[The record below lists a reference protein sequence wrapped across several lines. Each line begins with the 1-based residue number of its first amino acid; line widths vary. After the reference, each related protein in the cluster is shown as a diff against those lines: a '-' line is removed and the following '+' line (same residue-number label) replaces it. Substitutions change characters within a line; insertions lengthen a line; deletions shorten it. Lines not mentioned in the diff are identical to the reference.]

1 MRHYFHGGI
10 HPADGTDK
18 LLSNQ
23 VPIRMYTPK
32 SVEISMKQSPNSV
45 CEAIVKV
52 KDKVS
57 RGDLIGKSV
66 SFGSANIH
74 ASISGTVNDIKTIR
88 DDWGRDIEIIVIE
101 ADDKE
106 ADTKRASNDYEQGLV
121 DISSYTVETII
132 SKMVEGGIIGMGG
145 AGFPTHVKY
154 ETEEDIQYVLINA
167 AECEPYLTCDHVL
180 MKEYGYSIIN
190 GILLFIKAASAKKA
204 ILCFEDNK
212 QDVAKDFEYI
222 ILKNDLPIEIRVLP
236 TRYPQGGERQL
247 VEAVMGMEVPA
258 GKLPASIGVIINNVA
273 TAKAL
278 SDIVLGNEPLI
289 TRVVTVTGK
298 VKEPC
303 NYLVP
308 IGTRFSELIDLS
320 GDFKAKTSRVI
331 DGGPMTGHCIQ
342 IGGTKED
349 LMLSVTKTTSGL
361 LVLEDFIKVESPCI
375 RCGECERV
383 CPAGLAPFKIDY
395 AAIENDIV
403 LCEKLYATE
412 CISCGCCSYVC
423 PAKRELAYR
432 ITEAKTEV
440 FRQRQERSSKS

>member
-1 MRHYFHGGI
+1 
-10 HPADGTDK
+10 
-18 LLSNQ
+18 
-23 VPIRMYTPK
+23 
-32 SVEISMKQSPNSV
+32 
-45 CEAIVKV
+45 
-52 KDKVS
+52 
-57 RGDLIGKSV
+57 
-66 SFGSANIH
+66 
-74 ASISGTVNDIKTIR
+74 
-88 DDWGRDIEIIVIE
+88 
-101 ADDKE
+101 
-106 ADTKRASNDYEQGLV
+106 
-121 DISSYTVETII
+121 
-132 SKMVEGGIIGMGG
+132 
-145 AGFPTHVKY
+145 
-154 ETEEDIQYVLINA
+154 
-167 AECEPYLTCDHVL
+167 
-180 MKEYGYSIIN
+180 
-190 GILLFIKAASAKKA
+190 
-204 ILCFEDNK
+204 CFEDNK

-247 VEAVMGMEVPA
+247 VEAVMGIEVPA

-361 LVLEDFIKVESPCI
+361 LVLEDFTKVESPCI

-403 LCEKLYATE
+403 LCEKL
-412 CISCGCCSYVC
+412 
-423 PAKRELAYR
+423 
-432 ITEAKTEV
+432 
-440 FRQRQERSSKS
+440 

>member
-167 AECEPYLTCDHVL
+167 A
-180 MKEYGYSIIN
+180 N
-190 GILLFIKAASAKKA
+190 AS
-204 ILCFEDNK
+204 
-212 QDVAKDFEYI
+212 
-222 ILKNDLPIEIRVLP
+222 
-236 TRYPQGGERQL
+236 
-247 VEAVMGMEVPA
+247 
-258 GKLPASIGVIINNVA
+258 
-273 TAKAL
+273 
-278 SDIVLGNEPLI
+278 LI
-289 TRVVTVTGK
+289 
-298 VKEPC
+298 
-303 NYLVP
+303 
-308 IGTRFSELIDLS
+308 
-320 GDFKAKTSRVI
+320 
-331 DGGPMTGHCIQ
+331 
-342 IGGTKED
+342 
-349 LMLSVTKTTSGL
+349 
-361 LVLEDFIKVESPCI
+361 
-375 RCGECERV
+375 
-383 CPAGLAPFKIDY
+383 
-395 AAIENDIV
+395 
-403 LCEKLYATE
+403 
-412 CISCGCCSYVC
+412 
-423 PAKRELAYR
+423 
-432 ITEAKTEV
+432 
-440 FRQRQERSSKS
+440 